1 MVLRFDD
8 YARMLRGN
16 DQVAGFVLNP
26 FGENLRFTKEM
37 VDSLLRQRNEM
48 VARAKQAA
56 ADNAALQSAQIK
68 PGDKV
73 TIVEPSQYPD
83 ALVDPLCK
91 AMEQYPAVAAAYLQ
105 IMVIN
110 GTDKSYL
117 LILDAPRDDELFK
130 AVALAA
136 RPYLVGSEKK
146 MNMNIT
152 TSASPLGQQG
162 MRGSDAFYMKGQG
175 RIYDEDEED
184 EE

>member
-1 MVLRFDD
+1 M
-8 YARMLRGN
+8 
-16 DQVAGFVLNP
+16 
-26 FGENLRFTKEM
+26 
-37 VDSLLRQRNEM
+37 
-48 VARAKQAA
+48 
-56 ADNAALQSAQIK
+56 
-68 PGDKV
+68 
-73 TIVEPSQYPD
+73 
-83 ALVDPLCK
+83 
-91 AMEQYPAVAAAYLQ
+91 
-105 IMVIN
+105 
-110 GTDKSYL
+110 
-117 LILDAPRDDELFK
+117 DAPRDDELFK